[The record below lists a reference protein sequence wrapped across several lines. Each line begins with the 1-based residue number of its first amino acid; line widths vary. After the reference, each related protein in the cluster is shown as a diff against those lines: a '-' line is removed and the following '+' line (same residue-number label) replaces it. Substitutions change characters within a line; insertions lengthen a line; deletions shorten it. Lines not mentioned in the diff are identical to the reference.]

1 MTDDGPIK
9 AFVMAYDRGDSYQDL
24 VVPAA
29 ALREAERE
37 LDAER
42 ERRRRVAEEA
52 RIEAEAAARVR
63 TWRGRL
69 GALWRRWNP

>member
-1 MTDDGPIK
+1 MTDNGPIK
-9 AFVMAYDRGDSYQDL
+9 AFVVAYDRGDSYQDL

-29 ALREAERE
+29 DLARASAE

-42 ERRRRVAEEA
+42 ERRRLAA
-52 RIEAEAAARVR
+52 AEAQAAAERGAARK

-69 GALWRRWNP
+69 RAFFARCS